1 MTHETEKSLRKNENN
16 LRCVIP
22 ITVIT
27 QKKRKCF
34 IMIKKLFFLITKPW
48 INPFVVF
55 YRITTA

>member
-1 MTHETEKSLRKNENN
+1 MTHKTIKSLRKNENN

-34 IMIKKLFFLITKPW
+34 SDI
-48 INPFVVF
+48 
-55 YRITTA
+55 